1 MADFGSVIRRAVDG
15 LAESSPAT
23 RRVVYDRARRAVGR
37 QLRNM
42 KPSPPRALLLR
53 QMQKLESAIIAVE
66 GNYRPLPHI
75 NRRGGHLITRL
86 LPASIAADFLEN
98 LDEVA
103 AEIWIPRY
111 GVNRTKWLWWRQ
123 VIGMVLR
130 YWSEGAVA
138 YLGRLSAII
147 LK

>member
-1 MADFGSVIRRAVDG
+1 
-15 LAESSPAT
+15 
-23 RRVVYDRARRAVGR
+23 
-37 QLRNM
+37 M
-42 KPSPPRALLLR
+42 KPSPPQALLFR
-53 QMQKLESAIIAVE
+53 QMQKLESAIVAVE
-66 GNYRPLPHI
+66 GNYQPFPYL
-75 NRRGGHLITRL
+75 NRRCVHFILKL
-86 LPASIAADFLEN
+86 LPVSIAADFLEN

-111 GVNRTKWLWWRQ
+111 GVNRAKWLLWRQ

>member
-1 MADFGSVIRRAVDG
+1 M
-15 LAESSPAT
+15 
-23 RRVVYDRARRAVGR
+23 GR
-37 QLRNM
+37 QLRSM

-86 LPASIAADFLEN
+86 LPASIAADFFEN

-111 GVNRTKWLWWRQ
+111 GINRAKWLWWRQ

-130 YWSEGAVA
+130 NWWEGAVA

>member
-1 MADFGSVIRRAVDG
+1 MADFESVIRRAVDG

-23 RRVVYDRARRAVGR
+23 RRIVYDRARRAVGR
-37 QLRNM
+37 QLRSM
-42 KPSPPRALLLR
+42 KPSPPQALLFR

-66 GNYRPLPHI
+66 GNYQPLPYV
-75 NRRGGHLITRL
+75 NRRGVHLILTL
-86 LPASIAADFLEN
+86 LPVSIAADFLEN

-111 GVNRTKWLWWRQ
+111 GVNRAKWLWWRQ

-130 YWSEGAVA
+130 FWSEGSVA
-138 YLGRLSAII
+138 FLGRLSAII